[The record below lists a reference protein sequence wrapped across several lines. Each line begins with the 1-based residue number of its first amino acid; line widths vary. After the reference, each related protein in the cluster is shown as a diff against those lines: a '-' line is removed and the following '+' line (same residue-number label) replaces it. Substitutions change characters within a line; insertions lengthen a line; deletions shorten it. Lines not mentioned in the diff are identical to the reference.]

1 MTDVTVGRVD
11 EIPLGQG
18 RTFAVDG
25 EQIAVYRPD
34 RSA

>member
-18 RTFAVDG
+18 HTFAVDG